1 MKNKRLLC
9 ILVAAAMLAVLCG
22 CFGKPDNIPY
32 EPNTPEPP
40 PLKGVFS
47 SEGGTLTFNGDKS
60 SVVLDLEPGFAA
72 RTGLPEGHS
81 EGKYD
86 FIQDLPPHGH
96 VSVRY
101 DTAHNLDITIGEGE
115 ERIFVSLDIGYA
127 AEDGSSASVYVGAV
141 TEDSIPILL
150 TDEGFETVLFRKTG
164 QGS

>member
-1 MKNKRLLC
+1 MRIISGTARNRRIEAPEGRNTRPTLDRVRENLFN
-9 ILVAAAMLAVLCG
+9 ILQTR
-22 CFGKPDNIPY
+22 
-32 EPNTPEPP
+32 TP
-40 PLKGVFS
+40 
-47 SEGGTLTFNGDKS
+47 S

-127 AEDGSSASVYVGAV
+127 AEDGSTASVYVGAV